1 MAAKPGAPR
10 RKHSLELKA
19 AVVEECRRPGVSVAA
34 IALAHGLNANLVHQ
48 WMRNARASLVS
59 CLISA
64 PNPKTDAGA
73 LTTRIAAPE
82 RTTSSVELRVD
93 TNRAPPPRAQAYA
106 PSGMSCP
113 RLSSE
118 IC

>member
-48 WMRNARASLVS
+48 WMRNARADVVDKPGFVEVKMPVP
-59 CLISA
+59 SA
-64 PNPKTDAGA
+64 VAPVAVVRDI
-73 LTTRIAAPE
+73 RI
-82 RTTSSVELRVD
+82 ELRRGATSISVLWP
-93 TNRAPPPRAQAYA
+93 TEAAAQCAA
-106 PSGMSCP
+106 WLGELL
-113 RLSSE
+113 R
-118 IC
+118 